1 LDTALDFVYF
11 YSIAFPVLAG
21 GALYYSVRLTRIAG
35 SFRGWI
41 LIITFLVVFAF
52 QALSSLLGVVA
63 IFNPNLVEQ
72 YLQKNPSFV
81 GTGAYNT
88 VLAAILFAAMS
99 SIYRT
104 FRGLQA
110 RTERPQAHAVPA

>member
-1 LDTALDFVYF
+1 MDPALDFVYF
-11 YSIAFPVLAG
+11 YSIAFPLLAG
-21 GALYYSVRLTRIAG
+21 GALYYSIRLTRIAG

-41 LIITFLVVFAF
+41 LIIVFLAVFAF

-63 IFNPNLVEQ
+63 IFNPGLVEQ
-72 YLQKNPSFV
+72 YLQKNASFV
-81 GTGAYNT
+81 STSAYNT
-88 VLAAILFAAMS
+88 VLAAIMFAAMS

-110 RTERPQAHAVPA
+110 RAERP

>member
-1 LDTALDFVYF
+1 MDPALVFVYF
-11 YSIAFPVLAG
+11 YSIVFPVLAG
-21 GALYYSVRLTRIAG
+21 GALYYAVRLTRIAG

-41 LIITFLVVFAF
+41 LMIVFLVVFAF

-72 YLQKNPSFV
+72 YLQGNASFV
-81 GTGAYNT
+81 TTSAYNI
-88 VLAAILFAAMS
+88 LLGAILIAAMS

-104 FRGLQA
+104 FKGLQA
-110 RTERPQAHAVPA
+110 KVETSQACIAPA

>member
-1 LDTALDFVYF
+1 MDPALDFVYF
-11 YSIAFPVLAG
+11 YSVVFPILAG
-21 GALYYSVRLTRIAG
+21 GALYYAVRLTRIAG

-41 LIITFLVVFAF
+41 LMIVFLAVFAF
-52 QALSSLLGVVA
+52 QALSSLMGVVA

-72 YLQKNPSFV
+72 YLQKNSSFV
-81 GTGAYNT
+81 GTSAYNT

-110 RTERPQAHAVPA
+110 MAERPKARTAPA